1 MTQEKLGEGAL
12 PSRESRGLR
21 MKKLF
26 KKYREMILYMAFGAI
41 TVAVN
46 FLTYLL
52 MSRINDNTAVD
63 TAADTEK
70 KDVKKSSARK
80 PKTKRV
86 EGKADANTESNLDVN
101 SNAKPKPSKA
111 AENSASEEKTAPEK
125 SAKPKRTRSRAKST
139 ASAEQ
144 TLNNIAED
152 VNALMAEVE
161 KLTKNA
167 Q

>member
-1 MTQEKLGEGAL
+1 D
-12 PSRESRGLR
+12 
-21 MKKLF
+21 
-26 KKYREMILYMAFGAI
+26 
-41 TVAVN
+41 TV
-46 FLTYLL
+46 
-52 MSRINDNTAVD
+52 
-63 TAADTEK
+63 ADTEQ

-80 PKTKRV
+80 PRAKRV
-86 EGKADANTESNLDVN
+86 EGKTESKTESNLDVN